1 MDFFQALSVYFVWH
15 PLDEENVRPLIEHCY
30 QLLSKNVEK
39 PFSRSMNLPVFFRT
53 SCTCDVPE
61 QIITKSEKTIAFLFV
76 SKEVAIDEKWIEYL
90 KSISANAD
98 IQCVP
103 IAIDRNSLSLGRDLG
118 NLNFIRAYDFQKEFY
133 KELLFISVSHEIF
146 RYSLNDQFTEK
157 SLGKDNSLKLFISH
171 AKDGAKGIQ
180 LAEELK
186 NYIDNSVMR
195 NFFDATDIAP
205 GYRFDAEIE
214 NNIKESTIISINS
227 DIYSSRYWC
236 QREILYAKET
246 ERPIIAVDILDEFED
261 RRFPYSSNIPCV
273 HAHITDSVEL
283 KDILRILTTALLETI
298 RFNYSKLMLLR
309 FRELGLVEA
318 DTVILPRP
326 PEAFDVRNIINS
338 DNGLLT
344 KLKEKFLY
352 PEPPLYNE
360 EIECLQKIGLTFMT
374 PLSINPV
381 NLDKIKIGLSIS
393 EPSDYELINEGI
405 HNDLLIQLS
414 QELSRHLLARK
425 AELLYGGDIRPG
437 GFTQF
442 IFDEAMAL
450 NARMS
455 SETIRVKNYIAW
467 PIYNGD
473 SESLKEWKCKY
484 RNIATMVNT
493 SFPEDVKS
501 LIPNGS
507 DNAFLPPINTQNCYV
522 WGRSLTNMRYEL
534 IGNSD
539 IRISAGG
546 KHLNYKGR
554 MPGVLEEI
562 AISIICKKPIF
573 LLGGFGGVTSSVCEM
588 IVKNELPEKLSK
600 EWQLQNQGGY
610 KDLLDLYSEAD
621 TWKDFMYDDLTEMIR
636 MENLNNGLSNE
647 DNIKLFKTQFVDEA
661 IYLILKGVKNIIG
674 NN

>member
-90 KSISANAD
+90 KSVSTNAD

-273 HAHITDSVEL
+273 HAHITEGVEL

-309 FRELGLVEA
+309 FRELGLVEE

-381 NLDKIKIGLSIS
+381 NLDKIQIGLSIS

-405 HNDLLIQLS
+405 HSDLLIQLS

-437 GFTQF
+437 
-442 IFDEAMAL
+442 
-450 NARMS
+450 
-455 SETIRVKNYIAW
+455 
-467 PIYNGD
+467 
-473 SESLKEWKCKY
+473 
-484 RNIATMVNT
+484 
-493 SFPEDVKS
+493 
-501 LIPNGS
+501 
-507 DNAFLPPINTQNCYV
+507 
-522 WGRSLTNMRYEL
+522 
-534 IGNSD
+534 
-539 IRISAGG
+539 
-546 KHLNYKGR
+546 
-554 MPGVLEEI
+554 
-562 AISIICKKPIF
+562 
-573 LLGGFGGVTSSVCEM
+573 
-588 IVKNELPEKLSK
+588 
-600 EWQLQNQGGY
+600 
-610 KDLLDLYSEAD
+610 
-621 TWKDFMYDDLTEMIR
+621 
-636 MENLNNGLSNE
+636 
-647 DNIKLFKTQFVDEA
+647 
-661 IYLILKGVKNIIG
+661 
-674 NN
+674 